1 MVQPG
6 RTPNALMSPE
16 DAVEIGYEVGR
27 NLRLAGAG
35 KALEKRSLRRW
46 LGEKVD
52 NPAFV
57 FWRKGFRCGY
67 RGLPK
72 PQ

>member
-1 MVQPG
+1 
-6 RTPNALMSPE
+6 MSPE

-27 NLRLAGAG
+27 NLRLAVAG

-57 FWRKGFRCGY
+57 FWSAATGVCRNRSDTAHC
-67 RGLPK
+67 
-72 PQ
+72 